1 MNLSVALSSAQS
13 ALSAT
18 ATQTSIISRNI
29 SGAADPAYSRKMG
42 MTTTM
47 GLGGVKLVSV
57 GRAADTALFMRM
69 LVATSS
75 ASAQEALLGGLQQLE
90 RTVED
95 PELNHSVAASIGKL
109 TNAVQMLAETPND
122 PVLAASL
129 LSASYDLAG
138 ALNDATRVVQ
148 GVRENADAAMADS
161 VDRINMLLAQ
171 FETVNRAVVV
181 GTQAGTDITDS
192 LDARDRL
199 LSSLSEE
206 VGISVITRSNN
217 DMAIYTDSGVALFEK
232 SPRPVIFE
240 RTYAYDAG
248 TTGAAVFADGVPLTG
263 PAATMGINSG
273 KLFGNAV
280 VRDEVTVTYQ
290 LQLDEIAR
298 GLIAAFA
305 ESDQSDPPILPDAPG
320 LFTYPGAPAMPPA
333 GVAVTGLAGRIAVTA
348 NAEPSRG
355 GDLNRLRDGGL
366 ADPGEPG
373 YIYNAGGEAGF
384 SGRLQDLMNSLATQ
398 RAFDPASETNPNS
411 TLARFASSS
420 VSWLESARQQAG
432 IEANQ
437 RSTFLERTSDALS
450 NLTGVNLDEE
460 LALMMELERSYGA
473 SARII
478 TAVDNMLQMLLQA
491 TR

>member
-29 SGAADPAYSRKMG
+29 SGAADPGYSRKMG
-42 MTTTM
+42 LTSTI

-57 GRAADTALFMRM
+57 GRAADTALFLRM
-69 LVATSS
+69 LDATSA
-75 ASAQEALLGGLQQLE
+75 ASSQEALLKGLNELE
-90 RTVED
+90 RTIED
-95 PELNHSVAASIGKL
+95 PELNHSVAASIGKM
-109 TNAVQMLAETPND
+109 TNAVQMLAETPSD

-138 ALNDATRVVQ
+138 ALNEAT
-148 GVRENADAAMADS
+148 GVTQSVRRNADTAMAES
-161 VDRINMLLAQ
+161 VERINTILGQ
-171 FETVNRAVVV
+171 FETVNRAVIV
-181 GTQAGTDITDS
+181 GTQAGTDVTDS

-199 LSSLSEE
+199 LTSLSEE
-206 VGISVITRSNN
+206 VGISVITRANN
-217 DMAIYTDSGVALFEK
+217 DMAIYTDSGVTLFEK
-232 SPRPVIFE
+232 NARTISFE
-240 RTYAYDAG
+240 RTYTYDA
-248 TTGAAVFADGVPLTG
+248 TTAGAAVFADGVPLTG
-263 PAATMGINSG
+263 PAATMGIKSG
-273 KLFGNAV
+273 ALFGNAKI
-280 VRDEVTVTYQ
+280 RDDVAVTYQ

-305 ESDQSDPPILPDAPG
+305 ESDQSDPPVLPEAPG

-333 GVAVTGLAGRIAVTA
+333 GFAVTGLAGTIAVTA
-348 NAEPSRG
+348 NADPALG

-373 YIYNAGGEAGF
+373 YVYNQDGNAGF
-384 SGRLQDLMNSLATQ
+384 SDRLQGMLMSLGSQQT
-398 RAFDPASETNPNS
+398 FDPLSQTNPNS
-411 TLARFASSS
+411 TLSRFASSS
-420 VSWLESARQQAG
+420 VSWLESARQAAG

-437 RSTFLERTSDALS
+437 RTTFLERTSDALS

-460 LALMMELERSYGA
+460 LALMMELERSYDA